1 MGALPVGRGIARDR
15 ASLLKT
21 PDRGEIE
28 NTKLKLR
35 IAIFNSPKGRPIFKF
50 QLEEDDYGCQHATT
64 LSTPAGESSPQPA
77 RALPEP
83 LRRALPDRGNA
94 VAEWVARVD
103 PEAVRKL
110 VGQTGRLASQGY
122 QLAQM
127 QTERAQLLRQRSALQ
142 LQLSEAASL
151 LKIDQRASALRLRP
165 MTPDQAHYV
174 TVVPSDSSEQEPGN
188 R

>member
-1 MGALPVGRGIARDR
+1 MAVNIRQVFPLQQAKVRRIQLARYLSLDGGRYLIA
-15 ASLLKT
+15 AAVILSLMSL
-21 PDRGEIE
+21 IS
-28 NTKLKLR
+28 L
-35 IAIFNSPKGRPIFKF
+35 
-50 QLEEDDYGCQHATT
+50 
-64 LSTPAGESSPQPA
+64 
-77 RALPEP
+77 
-83 LRRALPDRGNA
+83 
-94 VAEWVARVD
+94 
-103 PEAVRKL
+103 
-110 VGQTGRLASQGY
+110 GQTGRLATQGY

-174 TVVPSDSSEQEPGN
+174 TVVPSDSREQEPGN

>member
-1 MGALPVGRGIARDR
+1 MAVNIRQLFPLQQAKARRSQLPRYLRLDGGRYLIA
-15 ASLLKT
+15 AAVILSLMSL
-21 PDRGEIE
+21 IS
-28 NTKLKLR
+28 L
-35 IAIFNSPKGRPIFKF
+35 
-50 QLEEDDYGCQHATT
+50 
-64 LSTPAGESSPQPA
+64 
-77 RALPEP
+77 
-83 LRRALPDRGNA
+83 
-94 VAEWVARVD
+94 
-103 PEAVRKL
+103 
-110 VGQTGRLASQGY
+110 GQTGRLATQGY

>member
-1 MGALPVGRGIARDR
+1 MSVNIRQVFPLQQAKDRRSQLARYLSLDGGRYLIA
-15 ASLLKT
+15 AAVILSLMSL
-21 PDRGEIE
+21 IS
-28 NTKLKLR
+28 L
-35 IAIFNSPKGRPIFKF
+35 
-50 QLEEDDYGCQHATT
+50 
-64 LSTPAGESSPQPA
+64 
-77 RALPEP
+77 
-83 LRRALPDRGNA
+83 
-94 VAEWVARVD
+94 
-103 PEAVRKL
+103 
-110 VGQTGRLASQGY
+110 GQTGRLATQGY